1 MKVDD
6 DFLERLAK
14 IAYVPT
20 AGERRK
26 EATVEA
32 RKDERGVEEKE
43 KKSGEVPRSVSLK
56 TEVDGPPPLVE
67 PEDIGEET
75 TVLSKNAV
83 ESKETES
90 AEVRVEVAKEKVAFW
105 KTVHGLA
112 TEADRFFGIDGKKIS
127 KRDEKKYKIEL
138 DSASLEAHMWLNM

>member
-26 EATVEA
+26 EATVET
-32 RKDERGVEEKE
+32 RKDERRVEGKK
-43 KKSGEVPRSVSLK
+43 KKSGEVPRSVSPK
-56 TEVDGPPPLVE
+56 TEADGPPPLVE
-67 PEDIGEET
+67 FEDIAEET
-75 TVLSKNAV
+75 TVLSEHAV
-83 ESKETES
+83 KSKETES
-90 AEVRVEVAKEKVAFW
+90 ADVRVEVAKEKVAFW

-112 TEADRFFGIDGKKIS
+112 SEADRFFGIDGKKLS
-127 KRDEKKYKIEL
+127 KRDEKYKIEL
-138 DSASLEAHMWLNM
+138 DSASLEALMWLNM